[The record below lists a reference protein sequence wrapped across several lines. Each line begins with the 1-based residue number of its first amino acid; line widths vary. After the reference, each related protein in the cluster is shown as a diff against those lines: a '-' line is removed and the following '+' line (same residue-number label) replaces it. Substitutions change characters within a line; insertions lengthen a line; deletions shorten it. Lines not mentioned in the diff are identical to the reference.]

1 MHYLPRFKTL
11 TLALLIMSAGCQGE
25 QTKAKEKM
33 EKTSSA
39 KETKARIK
47 TVHGDVVFR
56 FFTDVAPVTSA
67 RIKELV
73 KKNFYNGITFH
84 RVIPGF
90 VAQAGD
96 PTGTGSGGSGQNL
109 KAEFSQL
116 NHKPGIIAM
125 ARKGNDIN
133 SADSQFYITLGTP
146 SHLDGQYTIFG
157 EVTEGLEIAN
167 KIKQGDKIILMTLE

>member
-1 MHYLPRFKTL
+1 MNKLGAIFIML
-11 TLALLIMSAGCQGE
+11 SLLFVSGGCQGE
-25 QTKAKEKM
+25 QSNKSEADS
-33 EKTSSA
+33 KTTTTS
-39 KETKARIK
+39 EDIKARIK
-47 TVHGDVVFR
+47 TVHGDIVFD
-56 FFTDVAPVTSA
+56 FKEDVAPVTSA
-67 RIKELV
+67 RIKELI
-73 KKNFYNGITFH
+73 KKGFYNGITFH

-146 SHLDGQYTIFG
+146 SHLDGQYTIFA
-157 EVTEGLEIAN
+157 EVLDGMDVAN

>member
-1 MHYLPRFKTL
+1 MQFLPRFKTL
-11 TLALLIMSAGCQGE
+11 ILALLIVSAGCQGE
-25 QTKAKEKM
+25 QTKAKE
-33 EKTSSA
+33 ESA
-39 KETKARIK
+39 KSGGSSESKARIK
-47 TVHGDVVFR
+47 TVHGDVVFK
-56 FFTDVAPVTSA
+56 FNEDVAPITSA

-73 KKNFYNGITFH
+73 KKSFYNGITFH

-109 KAEFSQL
+109 KAEFSEL
-116 NHKPGIIAM
+116 KHKPGIIAM
-125 ARKGNDIN
+125 ARKGHDIN

-146 SHLDGQYTIFG
+146 SHLDGKYTIFG
-157 EVTEGLEIAN
+157 EVVEGLETAG

>member
-1 MHYLPRFKTL
+1 MPAARGSRQIT
-11 TLALLIMSAGCQGE
+11 
-25 QTKAKEKM
+25 TKKKQEG
-33 EKTSSA
+33 EKTS
-39 KETKARIK
+39 KTTDDVKARIK
-47 TVHGDVVFR
+47 TIHGDVVFD
-56 FFTDVAPVTSA
+56 FKEKVAPVTSA

-73 KKNFYNGITFH
+73 KKGFYNGITFH

-146 SHLDGQYTIFG
+146 SHLDGKYTIFA
-157 EVTEGLEIAN
+157 EVVSGMDVAN

>member
-1 MHYLPRFKTL
+1 MHFKTL
-11 TLALLIMSAGCQGE
+11 ILSLFIIIAGCQGE
-25 QTKAKEKM
+25 QSNAKEKV
-33 EKTSSA
+33 EKASKS
-39 KETKARIK
+39 KESKARIK
-47 TVHGDVVFR
+47 TVHGDIVFK
-56 FFTDVAPVTSA
+56 FKEDVAPVTSA

-84 RVIPGF
+84 RVIPDF

-109 KAEFSQL
+109 KAEFSEL
-116 NHKPGIIAM
+116 NHKPGIVAM

-146 SHLDGQYTIFG
+146 SHLDGQYTIFA
-157 EVTEGLEIAN
+157 EVVEGLDIAK